1 MRRVNQS
8 VTAPLKFRA
17 QIIFHLRPDRAALRM
32 PEHEA
37 LSVVFLNR
45 KQIEFAAES
54 SMVTLLSFL
63 TLFQP
68 TVEFSL
74 SEERRAVDALH
85 LRTLSIAFPV
95 SAGQRQKLESF
106 QAIRVRYVRTKTEI
120 DERRTI
126 DVIDADVSPSL
137 LVDQLAFQRFITFIE
152 AAQRFRLRNLI
163 AAIRHVALG
172 DVAHL
177 LFNDGKISFRQ
188 SARRN
193 HVIEES
199 VAWILEQRRA
209 DA

>member
-1 MRRVNQS
+1 MLRRLIHADVERTVHRLQAKLDLFQFRRRKHYVRVVLFVTTDAPQLTLSNMRRVNQS
-8 VTAPLKFRA
+8 ITALLKFRA

-45 KQIEFAAES
+45 KQIKLAAES

-85 LRTLSIAFPV
+85 LRTLRIAFPV

-106 QAIRVRYVRTKTEI
+106 QAIRIRHVRAEPEI
-120 DERRTI
+120 DERRTV
-126 DVIDADVSPSL
+126 DVIDAEVSASL
-137 LVDQLAFQRFITFIE
+137 LVD
-152 AAQRFRLRNLI
+152 
-163 AAIRHVALG
+163 
-172 DVAHL
+172 
-177 LFNDGKISFRQ
+177 
-188 SARRN
+188 
-193 HVIEES
+193 
-199 VAWILEQRRA
+199 
-209 DA
+209 